1 MKKLSIIIP
10 VYNVEKYVA
19 KCLNSIL
26 EQFDD
31 NHVEIVIVN
40 DGSTDNSN
48 KIVQETIEGKKG
60 ITYVLQENQGLSVAR
75 NVGLKYSRGTYVWFI
90 DSDDYLS
97 EGAIGKVLSIIDNKD
112 ADVYAFLLNAVDE
125 KTGKKYLL
133 DSTHL
138 ISKKYSGLEY
148 FYQGG
153 FTSAVTRFIIK
164 KEVLMTNDLRFKSG
178 IYHEDNEFIPRLYY
192 YASSVM
198 HFNFALYNYLLRDSG
213 SITASFKIK
222 RCVDLL
228 EIANIMIDFSQ
239 KNMEK
244 KYHIVYLSYALS
256 QINYALDVLSKG
268 SKKQKNE
275 FLQIYSHYIRKQNIR
290 LLLFNRGGYKKVI
303 WSIIAIISPSL
314 YLKLKSL

>member
-10 VYNVEKYVA
+10 VYNVEKFVA
-19 KCLNSIL
+19 KCLNSIF

-31 NHVEIVIVN
+31 NYVEIVIVN

-75 NVGLKYSRGTYVWFI
+75 NVGLKYSSGTYVWFI

-97 EGAIGKVLSIIDNKD
+97 DGAISKVLSIIDNED
-112 ADVYAFLLNAVDE
+112 ADVYAFQLNSVEE
-125 KTGKKYLL
+125 KTGKSCLL
-133 DSTHL
+133 GSNHL
-138 ISKKYSGLEY
+138 LSQKYSGLEY

-153 FTSAVTRFIIK
+153 FTSAVQRFIIK
-164 KEVLMTNDLRFKSG
+164 KEILIINDLRFKSG

-244 KYHIVYLSYALS
+244 KYHNVYLSYALN

-268 SKKQKNE
+268 SKKHKNE

-290 LLLFNRGGYKKVI
+290 LFLFNRCGYKKVI